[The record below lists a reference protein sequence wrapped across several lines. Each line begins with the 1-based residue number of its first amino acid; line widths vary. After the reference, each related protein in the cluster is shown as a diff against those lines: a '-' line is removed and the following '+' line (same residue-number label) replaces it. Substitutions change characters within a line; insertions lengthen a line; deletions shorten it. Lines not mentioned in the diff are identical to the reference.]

1 MCARLRASL
10 PARPPR
16 ARAGAGAGTED
27 DGRGDSRATDSL
39 SPRSQVG
46 APRSAMY
53 SEPAAE
59 KEVVESALKLC
70 PIDRTAS
77 ERARLPTLAAAH
89 GGMAV
94 IQGFTRR
101 ACAGDSAENVRSS

>member
-1 MCARLRASL
+1 M
-10 PARPPR
+10 
-16 ARAGAGAGTED
+16 
-27 DGRGDSRATDSL
+27 RGLELELVRRTTDEVSPATDSL

-70 PIDRTAS
+70 PRRSTAPPRS
-77 ERARLPTLAAAH
+77 ARLPTLAAAH